1 MIASI
6 FCALHFKSSDPYISI
21 LSLFRSIFRDVLSER
36 PISDDSTLGS
46 KGSYRSKGFGG
57 SSIGSYSTFDANK
70 ADVMEYLLEI
80 CQELNAPEWFLE
92 IVGQHLLGDKKS
104 KISKVEKAPEV
115 NDIITFMARVF
126 IKSTSHAEGVILA
139 LDDVQWIDS
148 LSWKVLQCIF
158 ETSKNVLIVC
168 GSRPI
173 ESHPLSIDD
182 EFWTKLNGEYRDG
195 GLFTEITIAELNKDD
210 IREMA
215 AITLSC
221 EAEDVDDEFRDDVF
235 IHSGGLPYFTSEI
248 LDNCVR
254 KGQCGP
260 LKSGKIGWIE
270 GKRSVSTDCTHVLM
284 GTS

>member
-70 ADVMEYLLEI
+70 ANVMEYLLEI
-80 CQELNAPEWFLE
+80 CQELNAPEGFLE

-115 NDIITFMARVF
+115 NDIISFMARVF

-182 EFWTKLNGEYRDG
+182 EFWTKLNGECRG

>member
-1 MIASI
+1 MCITFSN
-6 FCALHFKSSDPYISI
+6 LLTRTSI

-36 PISDDSTLGS
+36 PISDEGTHFSQ
-46 KGSYRSKGFGG
+46 GSYRGKGFGG
-57 SSIGSYSTFDANK
+57 SSIGSYATFGTDK
-70 ADVMEYLLEI
+70 ADVMEHLLEI
-80 CQELNAPEWFLE
+80 CQELNAPEGFLE
-92 IVGQHLLGDKKS
+92 IVGQHLLGDTKS
-104 KISKVEKAPEV
+104 KVSKVEKAPEV
-115 NDIITFMARVF
+115 DDIIAFMARVF

-158 ETSKNVLIVC
+158 DTSKNILIVC
-168 GSRPI
+168 GSRPV
-173 ESHPLSIDD
+173 ESYPLSVDD
-182 EFWTKLNGEYRDG
+182 KFWTKLNGECGDG

-221 EAEDVDDEFRDDVF
+221 EAKDVDDGFCDDVF
-235 IHSGGLPYFTSEI
+235 THSGGLPYFTSEI
-248 LDNCVR
+248 MDNCVR

-270 GKRSVSTDCTHVLM
+270 GKRTVSTVFCTHVLM
-284 GTS
+284 GPS